1 MRSVLEK
8 ASGNIVRK
16 ELEMTEFTTDTQY
29 NERHI
34 VGWDKPKNDKDC
46 NHNWQRDDTVVLT
59 TYPPKYIYVC
69 SKCGAKK
76 TDYIAEDLHPQLEG
90 SRGLNGKPE
99 FDNVDRPYHYAKGS
113 LECIDWIRA
122 MLSPEEYRGY
132 LKGATLKYIW
142 RHEDKGTPTQ
152 DLEKARKYLSFLIE
166 ELDREKNDV

>member
-1 MRSVLEK
+1 MQ
-8 ASGNIVRK
+8 G
-16 ELEMTEFTTDTQY
+16 
-29 NERHI
+29 
-34 VGWDKPKNDKDC
+34 
-46 NHNWQRDDTVVLT
+46 
-59 TYPPKYIYVC
+59 IY
-69 SKCGAKK
+69 GTGEAN
-76 TDYIAEDLHPQLEG
+76 QQ
-90 SRGLNGKPE
+90 E

-142 RHEDKGTPTQ
+142 RHENKGTPAQ